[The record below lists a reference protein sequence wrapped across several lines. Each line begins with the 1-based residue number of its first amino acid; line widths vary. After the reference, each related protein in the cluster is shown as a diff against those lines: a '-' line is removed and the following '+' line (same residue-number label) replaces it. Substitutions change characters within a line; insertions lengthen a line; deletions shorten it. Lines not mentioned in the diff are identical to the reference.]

1 MKVHNDNLRNFDAW
15 SGEVDTSKV
24 QDLFKDLPNSKVFEP
39 TEIFKSIDEVF
50 NTEFWKRIKANYY
63 ATDVTRKEKIYRGC
77 KFIKG
82 YELNNKIYIHF
93 KSPEGELLFN
103 ELDIHSS
110 LDNGALNTIT
120 IINDI
125 IVYVKVNAKNC
136 KDNRDI
142 YKQLGQ
148 TITKCYL

>member
-1 MKVHNDNLRNFDAW
+1 MQLETNL
-15 SGEVDTSKV
+15 SKV

-39 TEIFKSIDEVF
+39 TEVFDSIDEVF
-50 NTEFWKRIKANYY
+50 NTEFWKGIKANYY
-63 ATDVTRKEKIYRGC
+63 APDVARKEKIYRGVN
-77 KFIKG
+77 FIKG

-103 ELDIHSS
+103 ELDIHST

-125 IVYVKVNAKNC
+125 IVYVKVNAENSKH
-136 KDNRDI
+136 NRDI
-142 YKQLGQ
+142 YKQRGQ